1 MQLTRREERLAKIAH
16 LLKRSGKIHLKEAA
30 AQLDVSEMTLRRDIN
45 AEPCDIALLGGYLV
59 GNQSN
64 NGVGHYFVS
73 DQKNKLVA
81 EKQTIGTLGAR
92 LIEPEDTVFFDCGT
106 TLPYLIDA
114 ISDDVAF
121 TAICYSLNTFLALQ
135 DKPKCRVILCG
146 GEFKGDN
153 YIFSSI
159 GPRNELDDLRPNK
172 AFISAAG
179 IDLKFGVTC
188 FYLEELPLKQRA
200 LVSSQQR
207 ILIADHSK
215 FGQTRAAYIG
225 ALSQFD
231 TLITDQ
237 TPEAAFV
244 DYFQANRIALIIPD
258 KK

>member
-1 MQLTRREERLAKIAH
+1 MELTRREERLAKIAH
-16 LLKRSGKIHLKEAA
+16 LLKRTGKIHLKEAA
-30 AQLDVSEMTLRRDIN
+30 AQLDVSEMTIRRDIN
-45 AEPCDIALLGGYLV
+45 AEPCDIVLLGGYLV
-59 GNQSN
+59 INQASSS
-64 NGVGHYFVS
+64 VGHYFVS

-81 EKQTIGTLGAR
+81 EKQIIGALGAR

-106 TLPYLIDA
+106 TTPYLIDA
-114 ISDDVAF
+114 IRDDIAF

-153 YIFSSI
+153 YIFTSI

-188 FYLEELPLKQRA
+188 FYLEELPMKQRA
-200 LVSSQQR
+200 LASSQQR

-237 TPEAAFV
+237 TPEAAFTEH
-244 DYFQANRIALIIPD
+244 FQANHITLISPD

>member
-1 MQLTRREERLAKIAH
+1 MELTRREERLKKIAQQ
-16 LLKRSGKIHLKEAA
+16 LKRAGKIHLKEAA
-30 AQLDVSEMTLRRDIN
+30 AQLNVSEMTIRRDIH
-45 AEPCDIALLGGYLV
+45 AEPCEIVLLGGYLV
-59 GNQSN
+59 SQQSN
-64 NGVGHYFVS
+64 SSVSHYFVS

-81 EKQTIGTLGAR
+81 EKQHIGTLGAR
-92 LIEPEDTVFFDCGT
+92 LIEPEDTVFFDCGST
-106 TLPYLIDA
+106 VPYLIDA
-114 ISDDVAF
+114 IDDTLSF

-179 IDLKFGVTC
+179 ISLDFGVTC
-188 FYLEELPLKQRA
+188 FYLEELPMKQRA
-200 LVSSQQR
+200 LASSQQR

-225 ALSQFD
+225 ALDQFD
-231 TLITDQ
+231 LLITDRA
-237 TPEAAFV
+237 PETVFSEYA
-244 DYFQANRIALIIPD
+244 QANGIELLTP
-258 KK
+258 

>member
-1 MQLTRREERLAKIAH
+1 MELTRREERLKKIAQQ
-16 LLKRSGKIHLKEAA
+16 LKRAGKIHLKEAA
-30 AQLDVSEMTLRRDIN
+30 AQLNVSEMTIRRDIH
-45 AEPCDIALLGGYLV
+45 AEPCEIVLLGGYLV
-59 GNQSN
+59 SQQN
-64 NGVGHYFVS
+64 NSSVSHYFVS

-81 EKQTIGTLGAR
+81 EKQHIGTLGAR
-92 LIEPEDTVFFDCGT
+92 LIEPEDTVFFDCGST
-106 TLPYLIDA
+106 VPYLIDA
-114 ISDDVAF
+114 IDDTLSF

-153 YIFSSI
+153 YIFTSI

-188 FYLEELPLKQRA
+188 FYLEELPMKQRA
-200 LVSSQQR
+200 LASSQQR

-237 TPEAAFV
+237 TPDTVFTE
-244 DYFQANRIALIIPD
+244 YFQANRITLISPD